1 MASKIKL
8 NKPKWDDAPRWA
20 EYLAMDSNG
29 DWWWYEDEPVR
40 NGGSWISS
48 GGGDVEKCKRDIN
61 LWKKT
66 VERRPLPKGALSETK
81 KT

>member
-1 MASKIKL
+1 MKGGSSARHTLSEVELIL
-8 NKPKWDDAPRWA
+8 
-20 EYLAMDSNG
+20 
-29 DWWWYEDEPVR
+29 WWYEDEPVR